1 MDNKYLTTWYWW
13 SIIGKRW
20 GSLGLLV
27 LAGLLLSPAARAQSG
42 PYGNEWIVPG
52 QTYYKL
58 KVTRDGLYRLDYAY
72 LSRLSGSAGVAPTQL
87 QLWRRGREVAIYQGG
102 NAAALDN
109 TTYLEFYGQRNDG
122 QLDRDLYKVPS
133 DQGNPFYSFYTDT
146 ATYFVTWSAG
156 RPGKRM
162 AQPAAAGGAPH
173 AWRMQSVLTTYHDFY
188 FDSPNTD
195 YYNCLPWLERGEG
208 FSTPRVIDITVTNDS
223 LLRAIVTLPAAPLPR
238 AEVLVIGGTIPAASP
253 TRPVTQHL
261 TSIGITPPGGAYRQD
276 TILAYR
282 SYDFVRRRIVL
293 QRSDISSAGT
303 VQLTGST
310 VRPITGPPYD
320 FFRFGYLRVTAPQE
334 NRWFSDRASL
344 AFQNDSLLSGPAT
357 YELDN
362 IPATVTGYDVQDP
375 WNVQRI
381 APAAAQTLGST
392 GRRFVFPAA
401 TSAQTRQLLLA
412 DAARPLVP
420 PAPIAVHFRA
430 INPAKANFLIITHP
444 QLMKAAGAEPNAARA
459 YANYRASGAGG
470 GYDTLMVT
478 APQLYDQFH
487 YGERSL
493 LALRHFALWA
503 NAAAPTQTKYLLL
516 LGKGLSPNSYYRAP
530 PNSVY
535 TYPFVENGL
544 PFTAT
549 TRALGELGM
558 DLVPTSSRAPSDN
571 LLTSDWQHDNYAAKL
586 PTGRV
591 PATTPADVLAYLN
604 KLKEHEALG
613 PESWRKSVL
622 HLVGGHST
630 DDYREFA
637 GYLDKYKRIIERPL
651 FGGQVKTY
659 AKSGDGLPTSIN
671 IAPELNS
678 GLSLISYFGHGST
691 TVADLDI
698 GDINDPVNNYH
709 NAGRY
714 PVMMYDGCDFGAC
727 FVSAP
732 VFSTNWLLAP
742 NKGAIGVF
750 SQSDF
755 SYAYL
760 LDPVETQLHTLLFN
774 NPAWFGRP
782 VAEVYNEVVRR
793 LQNTAPFVNN
803 PSGAIDLLATVWQGD
818 PALRLYAPARPDFV
832 ANGVSL
838 TPANPVATA
847 SSLQLTISV
856 SNPARIT
863 FDSVEVRLTRSYS
876 PQNGA
881 AARKPEVFL
890 RTFRQAWQT
899 DTTYTITI
907 PNTGNVFGTNKFVVE
922 LDYRNKVAELSE
934 TNNTAELSYTFFQ
947 GGVMPLTPTEFAI
960 VPGPTPRLVAQSND
974 LTGPVRGYDFQVDSV
989 ASFDSK
995 ALQTRNNLQA
1005 AAVASWTPA
1014 ALLPAAGRDSVV
1026 WYWRVR
1032 FTIPTAQEDPAW
1044 KVSSFRILPKNLTGG
1059 WSQSH
1064 NGQFNRDQL
1073 LGVTVSTPGNRWA
1086 FAGQQQGLQLRTVG
1100 GGAPGATPTFSPSSG
1115 YGIFSSTTSPPAL
1128 NDCGI
1133 NAPNLLVVAF
1143 DEHTLQRLTITQGGP
1158 YLLCG
1163 QGDQFFY
1170 HFAGQGDT
1178 LDNLNNSAARQ
1189 AQLQAFLSNVPD
1201 GAYVALISVNRLRY
1215 ASLLPALG
1223 SSFSTALG
1231 SRLITQLKNGSP
1243 WALVAQKRAS
1253 GGHLI
1258 QEVGPDQGLSQAA
1271 FSQAVS
1277 LNTALTAPGQA
1288 GSVTSTLIGPARQ
1301 WQTLYNTIRR
1311 ETPSSSY
1318 TLTLSGVDATGKATV
1333 LNGNVGSQP
1342 VDLSAYS
1349 TATYPYMQLQLALRD
1364 SVSRTPP
1371 QLKQWLITYKGLP
1384 EGVVRRDLVAAAV
1397 YDTTRLKNQALNTGI
1412 ISFPVK
1418 FDNVSQEAFASRL
1431 QVQVQLISVATGL
1444 PIASTTKLLPAPRDL
1459 GANDSVLTVN
1469 VSLNVKGIFGR
1480 VIPRVFVNPQL
1491 QPELYYF
1498 NNELD
1503 LQPFTIPNTSVPPT
1517 LDVAVDGRH
1526 ILDGELVSP
1535 TPVISIQLK
1544 DGDKLRHI
1552 TKASNF
1558 TVFLQKGNDP
1568 AQAIDVNGPL
1578 VVFSV
1583 DSTAGSV
1590 ARLEFSPGKNGLLA
1604 DGIYTLRVQG
1614 RNGANASAS
1623 TQDFQVKFEVVQRS
1637 TITNVYPYPNPVTS
1651 KARFVFTVT
1660 GQELPR
1666 NMKIQIMTITGRV
1679 VREIFMSE
1687 LGPLHIGNNITDY
1700 AWDGTDQYGDRLA
1713 NGTYL
1718 YRVSLDQSGG
1728 TFERRATAG
1737 DQAFKND
1744 WGKLVLLR

>member
-1 MDNKYLTTWYWW
+1 MNNQYLNARRWLGTKTWRGW
-13 SIIGKRW
+13 
-20 GSLGLLV
+20 GLLV
-27 LAGLLLSPAARAQSG
+27 LAGLLSLGARAQSG

-52 QTYYKL
+52 QTYYKI

-72 LSRLSGSAGVAPTQL
+72 LSKLSGIAGVAPTQL
-87 QLWRRGREVAIYQGG
+87 QLWRRGREVAIHQGG
-102 NAAALDN
+102 NSAALDN

-122 QLDRDLYKVPS
+122 RLDRDLYKVPG

-156 RPGKRM
+156 RPGRRM
-162 AQPAAAGGAPH
+162 AQPAAAGGTPH
-173 AWRMQSVLTTYHDFY
+173 AWRMQSVLTSYHDFY

-195 YYNCLPWLERGEG
+195 YNNCLPWLERGEG

-223 LLRAIVTLPAAPLPR
+223 SLRALVTLPAAPLPR
-238 AEVLVIGGTIPAASP
+238 ADVLVIGGTIPAGSP
-253 TRPVTQHL
+253 TRPATQHA

-276 TILAYR
+276 TVLAYR
-282 SYDFVRRRIVL
+282 NYDFVLRRIVL
-293 QRSDISSAGT
+293 RRGDISSAGK
-303 VQLTGST
+303 VQLTGTT

-334 NRWFSDRASL
+334 NRWFGDRASL

-357 YELDN
+357 YELDD

-381 APAAAQTLGST
+381 APAAAQTLGSA

-420 PAPIAVHFRA
+420 AAAVAVHFRA

-444 QLMKAAGAEPNAARA
+444 QLMQPAGAEPNAARA
-459 YANYRASGAGG
+459 YANYRASAAGG
-470 GYDTLMVT
+470 GYDTLLVT

-503 NAAAPTQTKYLLL
+503 NAAASQTKYLLL
-516 LGKGLSPNSYYRAP
+516 LGKGVAPNTRLYYDE
-530 PNSVY
+530 
-535 TYPFVENGL
+535 YPSVENGL
-544 PFTAT
+544 DAANTI
-549 TRALGELGM
+549 RMRGEVGQ
-558 DLVPTSSRAPSDN
+558 DLVPTSTRSPSDN
-571 LLTSDWQHDNYAAKL
+571 FLTSDWQHDNYAAKL

-591 PATTPADVLAYLN
+591 SATTPAEVLAYLN

-613 PESWRKSVL
+613 PESWRKNVL
-622 HLVGGHST
+622 HLVGGH
-630 DDYREFA
+630 DDGEYKEFG
-637 GYLDKYKRIIERPL
+637 GYLNKYKGLIERPL
-651 FGGQVKTY
+651 FGGTVKTY
-659 AKSGDGLPTSIN
+659 TKSGGSLPAYIN
-671 IAPELNS
+671 IAPELNG

-691 TVADLDI
+691 QVVSLNI
-698 GDINDPVNNYH
+698 GSISDPLNNYH

-714 PVMMYDGCDFGAC
+714 PVMMYDGCDIGAC
-727 FVSAP
+727 FMSAP
-732 VFSTNWLLAP
+732 VFSINWLLAP

-760 LDPVETQLHTLLFN
+760 LDPLETQLHALLFN

-782 VAEVYNEVVRR
+782 IAEAYNEVVRR
-793 LQNTAPFVNN
+793 VQHTAPYANN
-803 PSGAIDLLATVWQGD
+803 PSGTIGLLATVWQGD

-832 ANGVSL
+832 ANGLSL

-847 SSLQLTISV
+847 SSLQFTLAV

-863 FDSVEVRLTRSYS
+863 FDSVAVRLTRSYS

-881 AARKPEVFL
+881 AARKPEVF
-890 RTFRQAWQT
+890 TFVFRQAWRT

-907 PNTGNVFGTNKFVVE
+907 PNTGNVFGTNKFVAE

-947 GGVMPLTPTEFAI
+947 GGVTPLTPTEFAI

-974 LTGPVRGYDFQVDSV
+974 LAGPVRGYDFQVDSV

-995 ALQTRNNLQA
+995 ALQTKTLQA

-1014 ALLPAAGRDSVV
+1014 ALRPAAGRDSVV

-1032 FTIPTAQEDPAW
+1032 FAAPTAQEDPTW
-1044 KVSSFRILPKNLTGG
+1044 QVSSFRILPQNLAGG

-1064 NGQFNRDQL
+1064 SGQFGRDQL
-1073 LGVTVSTPGNRWA
+1073 AGVSVSTPGNRWA
-1086 FAGQQQGLQLRTVG
+1086 FAGQQQAVRLRTAG
-1100 GGAPGATPTFSPSSG
+1100 GGAKAGAPTFGPED
-1115 YGIFSSTTSPPAL
+1115 GIFTSPAQPNL
-1128 NDCGI
+1128 NDC
-1133 NAPNLLVVAF
+1133 ATTTPNLLVAVF
-1143 DEHTLQRLTITQGGP
+1143 DEHSLRRLAITLGGP
-1158 YLLCG
+1158 YPTCG
-1163 QGDQFFY
+1163 QGDQTFY
-1170 HFAGQGDT
+1170 YFGSATDT

-1189 AQLQAFLSNVPD
+1189 AQLQSLLSNVPD
-1201 GAYVALISVNRLRY
+1201 GAYVALISVNQLRY
-1215 ASLLPALG
+1215 ASLRPTLG
-1223 SSFSTALG
+1223 SVFSTLLG
-1231 SRLITQLKNGSP
+1231 SRLIGQLRTGDP
-1243 WALVAQKRAS
+1243 WALVAQKRA
-1253 GGHLI
+1253 GGGRLV
-1258 QEVGPDQGLSQAA
+1258 QETGPDRGLAQAA
-1271 FSQAVS
+1271 ADQTIELSTT
-1277 LNTALTAPGQA
+1277 LRAPGRA

-1311 ETPSSSY
+1311 ETPTSSY
-1318 TLTLSGVDATGKATV
+1318 TLTLSGIDSVGRATV
-1333 LNGNVGSQP
+1333 LNANVGSQP
-1342 VDLSAYS
+1342 VDLSGYS
-1349 TATYPYMQLQLALRD
+1349 TTAYPYMQLQLALRD

-1371 QLKQWLITYKGLP
+1371 QLKQWLITYQGLP

-1397 YDTTRLKNQALNTGI
+1397 YDTVRLKNQALNQGV

-1418 FDNVSQEAFASRL
+1418 FDNVSSVAFAKRL
-1431 QVQVQLISVATGL
+1431 QVRVQLISVATGL
-1444 PIASTTKLLPAPRDL
+1444 PVASTTKLLPAPRDL
-1459 GANDSVLTVN
+1459 GANDSVLTVP
-1469 VSLNVKGIFGR
+1469 VSLSVKGIFGR

-1498 NNELD
+1498 NNELV
-1503 LQPFTIPNTSVPPT
+1503 LLPFTIPDNSVPPT

-1535 TPVISIQLK
+1535 VPLITIQLK
-1544 DGDKLRHI
+1544 DGDRLRHV

-1578 VVFSV
+1578 ASFSV

-1590 ARLEFSPGKNGLLA
+1590 ARLVFNPGKSAPLA
-1604 DGIYTLRVQG
+1604 DGVYTLRVQG

-1623 TQDFQVKFEVVQRS
+1623 TQDFQVKFEVVNAS
-1637 TITNVYPYPNPVTS
+1637 TITNVFPYPNPVTS

-1660 GQELPR
+1660 GQQLPR
-1666 NMKIQIMTITGRV
+1666 NMKIQIMTLTGRV
-1679 VREIFMSE
+1679 VREIFMNE
-1687 LGPLHIGNNITDY
+1687 LGPLHIGNNLTDY

-1718 YRVSLDQSGG
+1718 YRVSLDEAGG
-1728 TFERRATAG
+1728 SFERRATAG
-1737 DQAFKND
+1737 DKAFKND